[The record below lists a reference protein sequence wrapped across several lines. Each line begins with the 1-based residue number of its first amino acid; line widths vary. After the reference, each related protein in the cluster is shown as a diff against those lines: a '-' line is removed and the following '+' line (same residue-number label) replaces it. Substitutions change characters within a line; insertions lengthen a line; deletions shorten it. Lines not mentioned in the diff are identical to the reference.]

1 MKVSVAMATYN
12 GDKFI
17 KEQVDSILSQLGP
30 NDEIVVSDDRSTD
43 NTIQILKGYND
54 SRIKIHTNRGK
65 GIISNFENAIYYCE
79 NDIIFLCD
87 QDDVWLPNKVQVI
100 KDYFKE
106 HKDVNLILSD
116 CYVTDGNL
124 KVTNESFFQ
133 IRNSKKGILRNII
146 KNSYLGC
153 AMVFRKELK
162 QVILPMPEN
171 TPMHDMWIGVLAE
184 MTGNVLLVNDRLFYY
199 RRHDFNA
206 TKINKKLDI
215 YKFTKWRKDLVVN
228 LMERKKQIKN
238 FK

>member
-12 GDKFI
+12 GEKFI

-30 NDEIVVSDDRSTD
+30 NDEIIVSDDRSTD

-54 SRIKIHTNRGK
+54 SRIKIHTNKGK
-65 GIISNFENAIYYCE
+65 GIIPNFENAIYYCE

-162 QVILPMPEN
+162 QIILPMPEN

-184 MTGNVLLVNDRLFYY
+184 MTGDVLLVNDRLFYY

-238 FK
+238 LK

>member
-12 GDKFI
+12 GEKFI

-30 NDEIVVSDDRSTD
+30 NDEIIVSDDRSTD

-54 SRIKIHTNRGK
+54 SRIKIYANKGK

-153 AMVFRKELK
+153 AMVFRKKLK
-162 QVILPMPEN
+162 PIILPMPEN

-228 LMERKKQIKN
+228 LMERKRQIKN
-238 FK
+238 LK

>member
-12 GDKFI
+12 GEKFI
-17 KEQVDSILSQLGP
+17 KEQVDSILSQLGS
-30 NDEIVVSDDRSTD
+30 NDEIIVSDDRSTD

-54 SRIKIHTNRGK
+54 SRIKIHTNKGK

-162 QVILPMPEN
+162 QVVLPMPEN

-199 RRHDFNA
+199 RRHDFSA

-238 FK
+238 LK

>member
-12 GDKFI
+12 GEKFI

-30 NDEIVVSDDRSTD
+30 NDEIIVSDDRSTD

-54 SRIKIHTNRGK
+54 SRIKIYTNKGK

-153 AMVFRKELK
+153 AMVFRKKLK

-184 MTGNVLLVNDRLFYY
+184 MTGNVLLVNDKLFYY

-228 LMERKKQIKN
+228 LMERKRQIKN
-238 FK
+238 LK